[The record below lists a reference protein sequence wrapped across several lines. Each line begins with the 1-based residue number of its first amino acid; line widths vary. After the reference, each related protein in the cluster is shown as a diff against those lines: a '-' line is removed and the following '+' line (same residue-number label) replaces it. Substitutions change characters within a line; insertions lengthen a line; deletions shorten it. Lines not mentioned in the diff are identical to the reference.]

1 MQTQELQPL
10 WDSLYERKETLL
22 HELSQSGL
30 DQKSRHKL
38 QKELAQINQIIEA
51 YQELADAQQQY
62 NEVTAEAEH
71 ADDEELVQLIEHEQ
85 TRLSEVISRK
95 ERELNDLLYPPSEL
109 DERSAFLEI
118 RSGAGGQEAALFAA
132 DLLQMYLAY
141 ALQRGWKTAIVNASS
156 TDLGGYREVTL
167 HIQGKGVYG
176 VLKWE
181 SGVHRVQR
189 VPRTETGGRV
199 HTSTATVAVMPEAEE
214 IDVQVNQSDLR
225 MDTFRAS
232 GAGGQHVNTTDSA
245 VRITHIPTGTV
256 VACQDERSQ
265 HKNREKALKMLQA
278 RLFEVERQ
286 KQEQEQV
293 AHRRQ
298 MVGSGQRAEKV
309 RTYNFPQ
316 NRVTDHQANVTLKK
330 LDMVIQGELQEI
342 VDALQEKDQLERYK
356 QSPVIARYA
365 PSLVS

>member
-1 MQTQELQPL
+1 MHLESLQPL
-10 WDSLYERKETLL
+10 WDALYTRKDELL
-22 HELSQSGL
+22 HELSRADL
-30 DQKSRHKL
+30 DQRQRHTF
-38 QKELAQINQIIEA
+38 QKELAQVNRILEA
-51 YQELADAQQQY
+51 HEELEQLRSQYQDTCAEL
-62 NEVTAEAEH
+62 EH
-71 ADDEELVQLIEHEQ
+71 TDDEELTPLLEDEEQQLSQQVSAKEQ
-85 TRLSEVISRK
+85 
-95 ERELNDLLYPPSEL
+95 ELKDLLYPPSEL

-132 DLLQMYLAY
+132 DLLEMYLAY
-141 ALQRGWKTAIVNASS
+141 ALQQEWKAKVITSS
-156 TDLGGYREVTL
+156 TTDLGGYREVVM
-167 HIQGKGVYG
+167 HVQGKGIYG
-176 VLKWE
+176 ILKWE

-199 HTSTATVAVMPEAEE
+199 HTSTATVAVMPEVQE
-214 IDVQVNQSDLR
+214 IDVSINQSDLR

-265 HKNREKALKMLQA
+265 HKNREKALKVLQS

-286 KQEQEQV
+286 KQEEQQV

-309 RTYNFPQ
+309 RTYNYPQ
-316 NRVTDHQANVTLKK
+316 NRVTDHQANYTSKK
-330 LDMVIQGELQEI
+330 LDMVMQGHMQEI
-342 VDALQEKDQLERYK
+342 VDALQEKDRELRYK
-356 QSPVIARYA
+356 QSPIIARYA